1 MATMVS
7 FDGKPVRIN
16 SRKNGIE
23 FSYDGGRNWST
34 LVINQNAYGDLTDI
48 QINGSVITAT
58 FETTDC
64 VTTATTQLS
73 DGIQRP
79 KATPF
84 KKVAYIAKR

>member
-16 SRKNGIE
+16 QRKNGIE

-58 FETTDC
+58 
-64 VTTATTQLS
+64 TQLS

-84 KKVAYIAKR
+84 KKVAYVAKR

>member
-58 FETTDC
+58 FESKDYM
-64 VTTATTQLS
+64 TTATTQIS
-73 DGIQRP
+73 TSSQRLN
-79 KATPF
+79 ATPF
-84 KKVAYIAKR
+84 KKISYFAKK

>member
-58 FETTDC
+58 
-64 VTTATTQLS
+64 TQLS

-84 KKVAYIAKR
+84 KKVAYVAKR

>member
-1 MATMVS
+1 MAIMVS
-7 FDGKPVRIN
+7 FEGKPIRIN

-58 FETTDC
+58 FETKDYITI
-64 VTTATTQLS
+64 ATTQIS
-73 DGIQRP
+73 TSSQRLN
-79 KATPF
+79 ATPF
-84 KKVAYIAKR
+84 KKISYFSKK

>member
-1 MATMVS
+1 MVS

-58 FETTDC
+58 FETKDC

-73 DGIQRP
+73 DGIQQP

-84 KKVAYIAKR
+84 KKVAYVAKR

>member
-7 FDGKPVRIN
+7 LEGKPIRIN

-58 FETTDC
+58 FESKNYM
-64 VTTATTQLS
+64 TTATTQISTSSQQLN
-73 DGIQRP
+73 
-79 KATPF
+79 ATPF
-84 KKVAYIAKR
+84 NKISKKKKK

>member
-7 FDGKPVRIN
+7 LDGKPVRIN

-23 FSYDGGRNWST
+23 FSYDGGCNWST

-48 QINGSVITAT
+48 QINGNVI
-58 FETTDC
+58 
-64 VTTATTQLS
+64 TATTQLS

-84 KKVAYIAKR
+84 KKVAYVAKR